1 MSVDYQL
8 LAGWTILPCFYAA
21 FLNPVRVFT
30 MERSSI
36 AQRSQEENVKPAWY
50 CLRSQPKHEHIAA
63 AHLRILEGVTVFCP
77 RIRFKKV
84 TRQGS
89 VWVTEAMFPGY
100 LFAHFTLTEMHR
112 QVQYAPGVSGI
123 VRFAD
128 RYPTID
134 EVALDHL
141 RVHTGE
147 SEVRELSYKLS
158 QGDEVR
164 ILEGAF
170 AGLEAVV
177 VRVLPAKER
186 VKILMDFLGRKIEAE
201 VGHSSVLRYVL
212 HPLAA

>member
-1 MSVDYQL
+1 MDRT
-8 LAGWTILPCFYAA
+8 LA
-21 FLNPVRVFT
+21 
-30 MERSSI
+30 
-36 AQRSQEENVKPAWY
+36 AQRKQEENTKPAWY

-77 RIRFKKV
+77 RIRFKRV

-100 LFAHFTLTEMHR
+100 LFAHFELLEMHR
-112 QVQYAPGVSGI
+112 QVRYAHGVSGI

-134 EVALDHL
+134 E
-141 RVHTGE
+141 
-147 SEVRELSYKLS
+147 
-158 QGDEVR
+158 
-164 ILEGAF
+164 GAF

-177 VRVLPAKER
+177 VQVLPAKER
-186 VKILMDFLGRKIEAE
+186 VKILLDFLGRKIEAE
-201 VGHSSVLRYVL
+201 VEHANVLRQVA